1 MKAVL
6 TLVLILAPVLK
17 AQSADLAKQ
26 ETNHVLAWL
35 QYLAAE
41 LAQVRRELHE
51 ERIEK
56 QEAKVQALE
65 STLEQIRAARR
76 DNEQQGLMLA
86 RELARIDQ
94 QLLASPLSAEERS
107 QIEAFRADLLAR
119 KPSAPADPGRHDAE
133 AAERLAH
140 EQRRLQKLKEVANAL
155 AAR

>member
-6 TLVLILAPVLK
+6 TLVLILAPVLQ

-26 ETNHVLAWL
+26 ETNRVLAWL

-41 LAQVRRELHE
+41 LTQVRLELHE

-65 STLEQIRAARR
+65 RALEQIRAARR
-76 DNEQQGLMLA
+76 DNEQQELMQA

-94 QLLASPLSAEERS
+94 QLASTLSAEERS
-107 QIEAFRADLLAR
+107 QIEALRADLLAR

-133 AAERLAH
+133 AAERLAN